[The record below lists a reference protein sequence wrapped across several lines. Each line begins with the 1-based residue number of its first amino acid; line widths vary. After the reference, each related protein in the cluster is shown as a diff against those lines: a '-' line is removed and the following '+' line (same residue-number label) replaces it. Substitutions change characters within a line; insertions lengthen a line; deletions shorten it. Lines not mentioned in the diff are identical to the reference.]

1 MGPGWSYPWFA
12 AFRSGPRGGAGPL
25 VSAPQVCKFSIHS
38 RPWVRERGRLLV
50 SRALGALGGGR
61 GSPSAPP
68 AFRLG

>member
-1 MGPGWSYPWFA
+1 MSPGWSYPRFA

-25 VSAPQVCKFSIHS
+25 ASAPRDCKFSIHS
-38 RPWVRERGRLLV
+38 RRWVRERGLLLV

-68 AFRLG
+68 AFRPG